1 MKEVLT
7 AVAVLSSLGLV
18 FGVLLGFASKVF
30 EVKQNPLVGDVLM
43 VLPGVNC
50 GGCGYAGCEQYAIA
64 VADNG
69 EVPTLCS
76 VGGSPVALKIGDIMG
91 VKVSA
96 TEKMVAYVKC
106 NGDCDK
112 AKQLYEYHG
121 IMDCTSAAALPGGG
135 AKSCSYGC
143 LGLGTCVKA
152 CEFDAIRIIDGIAI
166 IDESKCTNCG
176 ACMKVC
182 PKNLIESVPEN
193 SRVRV
198 ACNSKDSAKDTMGSC
213 KVGCIACKKCE
224 KACEFDAVHV
234 NDSLSKIDYSKC
246 TQCKACVK
254 ACPTASIE
262 DIFEISKV
270 DKKSKATA

>member
-76 VGGSPVALKIGDIMG
+76 VGGSPVALRIGDIMG

-96 TEKMVAYVKC
+96 SEKMVAYVKC

-112 AKQLYEYHG
+112 AKQKYEYHG

-234 NDSLSKIDYSKC
+234 NENLSKIDYSKC

-262 DIFEISKV
+262 DIFQISKV

>member
-96 TEKMVAYVKC
+96 SEKMVAYVKC

-112 AKQLYEYHG
+112 AKQKYEYHG

-198 ACNSKDSAKDTMGSC
+198 ACNSNDSAKDTMGSC

-234 NDSLSKIDYSKC
+234 NDNLSKIDYSKC

>member
-96 TEKMVAYVKC
+96 SEKMVAYVKC

-112 AKQLYEYHG
+112 AKQKYEYHG
-121 IMDCTSAAALPGGG
+121 IMDCTNAAALPGGG

-198 ACNSKDSAKDTMGSC
+198 ACNSSDSAKDTMGSC

-234 NDSLSKIDYSKC
+234 NDNLSKIDYSKC

-262 DIFEISKV
+262 DIFQISKV
-270 DKKSKATA
+270 EKKPKATA

>member
-76 VGGSPVALKIGDIMG
+76 VGGSPVALRIGDIMG

-96 TEKMVAYVKC
+96 SEKMVAYVKC

-112 AKQLYEYHG
+112 AKQKYEYHG

-234 NDSLSKIDYSKC
+234 NDNLSKIDYSKC

-262 DIFEISKV
+262 DIFQISKV

>member
-30 EVKQNPLVGDVLM
+30 EVKHNPLVGDVLM

-96 TEKMVAYVKC
+96 TEKMVAYVTC